1 MKPSI
6 YFFSG
11 PCGCGKSTLA
21 DAYARKLIF
30 DGVRNQVYV
39 IHGDDFMNGFIKTE
53 EYEAQLYYVVLTAS
67 EETLKQRIADRGDI
81 EITERSL
88 LPKNA
93 LDHMPENQ
101 GHLFENTWMT
111 VEQELSELDINR
123 FLVGKEQE
131 EGVSR

>member
-30 DGVRNQVYV
+30 DGGRNQVYV

-53 EYEAQLYYVVLTAS
+53 
-67 EETLKQRIADRGDI
+67 
-81 EITERSL
+81 
-88 LPKNA
+88 
-93 LDHMPENQ
+93 
-101 GHLFENTWMT
+101 NTKHSCIM
-111 VEQELSELDINR
+111 LC
-123 FLVGKEQE
+123 
-131 EGVSR
+131 

>member
-67 EETLKQRIADRGDI
+67 EETLKQKIVDRGDI

-88 LPKNA
+88 FPKNE
-93 LDHMPENQ
+93 LDHMPEKDRKS
-101 GHLFENTWMT
+101 
-111 VEQELSELDINR
+111 V
-123 FLVGKEQE
+123 V
-131 EGVSR
+131 